1 MGRECTA
8 GIAAADIRKCRAR
21 ADKRPGFDTLAGP
34 ATEPAHAMPTTALTL
49 ISSMATKALLADL
62 TALYTQSHPDT
73 TVTVTSV
80 GGVDAARRVAAG
92 EAFDIVALASD
103 AIEKL
108 ASSGHAVGDSRV
120 DMVHSAVAVAIPAGA
135 PRPDLSTEAALRAAV
150 LAAPTLGYSTGP
162 SGVQLAKLF
171 ERWGI
176 ADAIRPRT
184 VTPPPGV
191 SVGSLVAKGE
201 VALGFQQLS
210 EMMGVAGIEV
220 IGGLPE
226 AVQIVTTFSA
236 ARATVSTQAD
246 AVQTF
251 LNFVASERTA
261 ALKTQH
267 GMSPA

>member
-1 MGRECTA
+1 M
-8 GIAAADIRKCRAR
+8 
-21 ADKRPGFDTLAGP
+21 P
-34 ATEPAHAMPTTALTL
+34 PTTLTL

-62 TALYTQSHPDT
+62 VAAFSAQRPDIA
-73 TVTVTSV
+73 VAVTSV
-80 GGVDAARRVAAG
+80 GGVDAAKRVVAG

-108 ASSGHAVGDSRV
+108 AASGHVLADTRV
-120 DMVHSAVAVAIPAGA
+120 DLVHSAVAVAVPADA
-135 PRPDLSTEAALRAAV
+135 PVPDISTEAALKAAV
-150 LAAPTLGYSTGP
+150 LAAPTIGYSTGP

-171 ERWGI
+171 ERWGMAQQI
-176 ADAIRPRT
+176 APRI

-210 EMMGVAGIEV
+210 EMTGVPGIQV

-236 ARATVSTQAD
+236 ARATVSAQA
-246 AVQTF
+246 AGVQAF
-251 LNFVASERTA
+251 LAFAASPATAELKQRHGMTA
-261 ALKTQH
+261 A
-267 GMSPA
+267 

>member
-1 MGRECTA
+1 
-8 GIAAADIRKCRAR
+8 
-21 ADKRPGFDTLAGP
+21 
-34 ATEPAHAMPTTALTL
+34 MPTTTLTL

-62 TALYTQSHPDT
+62 VAEYTRLHPD
-73 TVTVTSV
+73 VAIAATSV
-80 GGVDAARRVAAG
+80 GGVDAAKRVVAG

-108 ASSGHAVGDSRV
+108 AASGHVAGDSRI
-120 DMVHSAVAVAIPAGA
+120 DMVHSAVAVAVPAGT
-135 PRPDLSTEAALRAAV
+135 PHPDIATEAALKATV

-176 ADAIRPRT
+176 AEQIAPRI
-184 VTPPPGV
+184 VTPPPGT
-191 SVGSLVAKGE
+191 SVASLIALGE

-210 EMMGVAGIEV
+210 EMTGVAGIDV

-236 ARATVSTQAD
+236 ARATVSTQAG
-246 AVQTF
+246 AAQGF
-251 LNFVASERTA
+251 LDFLASPATA
-261 ALKTQH
+261 DLKRRH
-267 GMSPA
+267 GMKAV

>member
-1 MGRECTA
+1 
-8 GIAAADIRKCRAR
+8 
-21 ADKRPGFDTLAGP
+21 
-34 ATEPAHAMPTTALTL
+34 MPTTTLTL

-62 TALYTQSHPDT
+62 VAAYTRLHPD
-73 TVTVTSV
+73 VAIAVTSV
-80 GGVDAARRVAAG
+80 GGVDAAKRVVAG

-108 ASSGHAVGDSRV
+108 AASGHAAADSRT
-120 DMVHSAVAVAIPAGA
+120 DMVHSAVAVAVPAGT
-135 PRPDLSTEAALRAAV
+135 PHPDIATEGALKAAV

-176 ADAIRPRT
+176 AQEIAPRI
-184 VTPPPGV
+184 VTPPPGT
-191 SVGSLVAKGE
+191 SVASLIAKGE

-210 EMMGVAGIEV
+210 EMTGVPGIDV

-236 ARATVSTQAD
+236 ARATASPQAG
-246 AVQTF
+246 AVQGF
-251 LNFVASERTA
+251 LDFLASPQTA
-261 ALKTQH
+261 DLKRRH
-267 GMSPA
+267 GMTPA

>member
-1 MGRECTA
+1 
-8 GIAAADIRKCRAR
+8 
-21 ADKRPGFDTLAGP
+21 
-34 ATEPAHAMPTTALTL
+34 MPTTTLTL

-62 TALYTQSHPDT
+62 VAAYSAQHPE
-73 TVTVTSV
+73 VAVAVTSV
-80 GGVDAARRVAAG
+80 GGVDAAKRVVAG

-108 ASSGHAVGDSRV
+108 AASGHVAGDSRI
-120 DMVHSAVAVAIPAGA
+120 DMVHSAVAVAVPAGT
-135 PRPDLSTEAALRAAV
+135 PRPNISTEAALRAAV

-176 ADAIRPRT
+176 AQEIAPRI
-184 VTPPPGV
+184 VTPPPGT

-210 EMMGVAGIEV
+210 EMTGVAGIDV

-236 ARATVSTQAD
+236 ARATVSPQAG
-246 AVQTF
+246 AVQGF
-251 LNFVASERTA
+251 LAFLASPQTA
-261 ALKTQH
+261 DLKRRH
-267 GMSPA
+267 GMTPA

>member
-1 MGRECTA
+1 
-8 GIAAADIRKCRAR
+8 
-21 ADKRPGFDTLAGP
+21 
-34 ATEPAHAMPTTALTL
+34 MPQTTLTL

-62 TALYTQSHPDT
+62 VAAFAQQHPDV
-73 TVTVTSV
+73 TVAVTSV
-80 GGVDAARRVAAG
+80 GGVDAAKRVVAG

-108 ASSGHAVGDSRV
+108 AASGHVLADSRV
-120 DMVHSAVAVAIPAGA
+120 DMVHSAVAVAVPAGA
-135 PRPDLSTEAALRAAV
+135 PVPDITTEAALKATV

-162 SGVQLAKLF
+162 SGVQLAALF

-176 ADAIRPRT
+176 AQQIAPRI
-184 VTPPPGV
+184 VTPPPGI

-210 EMMGVAGIEV
+210 EMTGVAGIQV

-236 ARATVSTQAD
+236 ARATVSPQAV
-246 AVQTF
+246 AVQAF
-251 LNFVASERTA
+251 LAFAASPDTA
-261 ALKTQH
+261 DLKRQH
-267 GMSPA
+267 GMTPA

>member
-1 MGRECTA
+1 
-8 GIAAADIRKCRAR
+8 
-21 ADKRPGFDTLAGP
+21 
-34 ATEPAHAMPTTALTL
+34 MPTTSLTL

-62 TALYTQSHPDT
+62 VAAYSAQHPE
-73 TVTVTSV
+73 VAVAVTSV
-80 GGVDAARRVAAG
+80 GGVDAAKRVVAG

-103 AIEKL
+103 AIDKL
-108 ASSGHAVGDSRV
+108 AASGHVAAASRV
-120 DMVHSAVAVAIPAGA
+120 DMVHSAVAVAVPAGA
-135 PRPDLSTEAALRAAV
+135 EHPDIATEAALRAAV

-176 ADAIRPRT
+176 AQQIAPRI
-184 VTPPPGV
+184 VTPPPGT

-210 EMMGVAGIEV
+210 EMTGVAGIDV

-236 ARATVSTQAD
+236 ARATVSAQLD
-246 AVQTF
+246 AVQKF
-251 LNFVASERTA
+251 LSFLSSPQTA
-261 ALKTQH
+261 DLKRRH
-267 GMSPA
+267 GMTPA